1 MTKWTIT
8 VEAAPD
14 AAMREAVLRPLIAH
28 NIAAA
33 GDSQHVPF
41 AITVRDAAGTIVG
54 GLFGSIWHG
63 FLFIEQLAMGEA
75 RGEGVGRRVMAL
87 AEASARKR
95 GCRGMWLDT
104 FTFQAPWFYPKL
116 GFTEFGRITDYP
128 PGHDRI
134 FLMKRL
140 D

>member
-1 MTKWTIT
+1 MTDWTIT
-8 VEAAPD
+8 VEAAPN
-14 AAMREAVLRPLIAH
+14 AAMREAVLKPLIAH

-33 GDSQHVPF
+33 GDGGHVPF
-41 AITVRDAAGTIVG
+41 AITVRDSGGDIVG

-75 RGEGVGRRVMAL
+75 SGEGIGRQVMAL
-87 AEASARKR
+87 AEAEARKR